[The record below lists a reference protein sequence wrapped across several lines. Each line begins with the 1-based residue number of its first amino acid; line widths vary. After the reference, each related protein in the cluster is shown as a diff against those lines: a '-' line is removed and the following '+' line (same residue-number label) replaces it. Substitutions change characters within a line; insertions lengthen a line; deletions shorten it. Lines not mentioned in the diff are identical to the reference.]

1 MFSFGATL
9 PQLIMKK
16 ILILLILPLCAFAQT
31 ASFKT
36 AETYFNQKKFDQ
48 AQPLFQA
55 YLNANPDD
63 KKTREYLGDIA
74 SYNKDWDTAIDF
86 YEKLSAED
94 QKNADYHF
102 KYGGALGMKAL
113 AISRIRA
120 LTYIGDIKEQFT
132 TAAALDPEHIETRWA
147 LIELYLQLPGIL
159 GGSTS
164 KAEKYADELQ
174 QISAIDGYLSK
185 GYIEEY
191 NNNDKE
197 AEKYY
202 KQAIEVGG
210 SPNTY
215 DKLTNIYEKS
225 NQPEAAIKT
234 AEKSLAKHE
243 RNQVNYQ
250 IGKIAAEYDM
260 EPQLGITCLRNY
272 IQNHSY
278 KDGVPTHWAYY
289 RLAQIYRNLGDKK
302 QALECI
308 DKAIASSPNFEE
320 AIAIRADIRNL

>member
-1 MFSFGATL
+1 
-9 PQLIMKK
+9 MKNV
-16 ILILLILPLCAFAQT
+16 LILLLLPFCAIAQIST
-31 ASFKT
+31 FNK
-36 AETYFNQKKFDQ
+36 AENLFNQNKFDQ
-48 AQPLFQA
+48 AQPLFQE
-55 YLNANPDD
+55 YLETHPENE
-63 KKTREYLGDIA
+63 KTREYLGDIA
-74 SYNKDWDTAIDF
+74 SYNKNWDTAIDF
-86 YEKLSAED
+86 YENLSQENE
-94 QKNADYHF
+94 KNANYHF

-132 TAAALDPEHIETRWA
+132 TAAELDPNHIETRWA

-164 KAEKYADELQ
+164 KAEKYAEELQ
-174 QISAIDGYLSK
+174 KISAVDGYLSK

-191 NNNDKE
+191 NNNEKA

-202 KQAIEVGG
+202 KQAIGIGG
-210 SPNTY
+210 SPHTY
-215 DKLTNIYEKS
+215 EKLTSLYEKN
-225 NQPEAAIKT
+225 NQPEAAIKN
-234 AEKSLAKHE
+234 AEKSLELHQ
-243 RNQVNYQ
+243 RNQLNYQ

-260 EPQLGITCLRNY
+260 EPQLGIACLKSY
-272 IQNHSY
+272 IENHSY

-308 DKAIASSPNFEE
+308 DKAIATSSNFEE
-320 AIAIRADIRNL
+320 AIAIRADIRDL

>member
-1 MFSFGATL
+1 
-9 PQLIMKK
+9 MKK
-16 ILILLILPLCAFAQT
+16 LLFLLILPVFAVAQT
-31 ASFKT
+31 ATFTK
-36 AETYFNQKKFDQ
+36 AEAYFNQKKFDQ
-48 AQPLFQA
+48 AQPLFQE
-55 YLNANPDD
+55 YLNANPKDE
-63 KKTREYLGDIA
+63 KTREYLGDIA

-132 TAAALDPEHIETRWA
+132 TAAALDPKHIETRWA

-164 KAEKYADELQ
+164 KAEKYAEELQ
-174 QISAIDGYLSK
+174 QISAVDGYLSK
-185 GYIEEY
+185 GYIEEF

-197 AEKYY
+197 AESYY

-210 SPNTY
+210 SPHTY
-215 DKLTNIYEKS
+215 EKLTNLYEKS
-225 NQPEAAIKT
+225 DQPEAAIKT
-234 AEKSLAKHE
+234 AEESLAKNK

-260 EPQLGITCLRNY
+260 EPQLGIACLQSY
-272 IQNHSY
+272 IENHSY
-278 KDGVPTHWAYY
+278 KDGVPMHWAYY

-308 DKAIASSPNFEE
+308 DKAIATSPNFEE
-320 AIAIRADIRNL
+320 AIAIRADIRRL

>member
-1 MFSFGATL
+1 
-9 PQLIMKK
+9 MKK
-16 ILILLILPLCAFAQT
+16 FLILFILPLCVVAQT
-31 ASFKT
+31 ATFNE

-48 AQPLFQA
+48 ALPLLQEF
-55 YLNANPDD
+55 LNSNPED

-94 QKNADYHF
+94 QNNASYHF

-120 LTYIGDIKEQFT
+120 LAYIGDIKEQFT
-132 TAAALDPEHIETRWA
+132 TAAELDPKHIETRWA

-164 KAEKYADELQ
+164 KAEKYAEELQ
-174 QISAIDGYLSK
+174 QISAVDGYLSK

-191 NNNDKE
+191 NNNDMQ
-197 AEKYY
+197 AEIYY

-210 SPNTY
+210 SPHAY
-215 DKLTNIYEKS
+215 DKLTDLYEKS
-225 NQPEAAIKT
+225 DQPDAAIRT
-234 AEKSLAKHE
+234 AKKSLEVNK
-243 RNQVNYQ
+243 RNLVNYQ

-260 EPQLGITCLRNY
+260 EQQLGIASLKSY
-272 IQNHSY
+272 IENHSY
-278 KDGVPTHWAYY
+278 KDGVPTHWAFY

-308 DKAIASSPNFEE
+308 DKAIATSPNFEE
-320 AIAIRADIRNL
+320 AIAIRADIRGL

>member
-1 MFSFGATL
+1 
-9 PQLIMKK
+9 MKK
-16 ILILLILPLCAFAQT
+16 LLILFILPLCAIAQT
-31 ASFKT
+31 ATFNE

-48 AQPLFQA
+48 AQPLFQEF
-55 YLNANPDD
+55 LNTNSED
-63 KKTREYLGDIA
+63 KQTREYLGDIA

-86 YEKLSAED
+86 YKKLSEED
-94 QKNADYHF
+94 QKNANYHF

-132 TAAALDPEHIETRWA
+132 TAAELDPKHIETRWA

-159 GGSTS
+159 GGSTA
-164 KAEKYADELQ
+164 KAEKYAEELQ
-174 QISAIDGYLSK
+174 QISAVDGYLSK

-191 NNNDKE
+191 NKNDKE

-210 SPNTY
+210 SPQAY
-215 DKLTNIYEKS
+215 DKLTDLYEKS
-225 NQPEAAIKT
+225 NQPDAAIRT
-234 AEKSLAKHE
+234 AKKSLEVHE
-243 RNQVNYQ
+243 RNLVNYQ

-260 EPQLGITCLRNY
+260 EPQLGIASLKSY
-272 IQNHSY
+272 IENHSY

-302 QALECI
+302 QALEYI
-308 DKAIASSPNFEE
+308 DKAIATSPNFEE
-320 AIAIRADIRNL
+320 AIAIRADLRGF

>member
-1 MFSFGATL
+1 
-9 PQLIMKK
+9 MKK
-16 ILILLILPLCAFAQT
+16 LLFLFLLPLFVTAQ
-31 ASFKT
+31 ASIFST
-36 AETYFNQKKFDQ
+36 AEAYFKQKKFDQ
-48 AQPLFQA
+48 AQPLFEE

-63 KKTREYLGDIA
+63 PKTREYLGDIA

-86 YEKLSAED
+86 YEKLSTED
-94 QKNADYHF
+94 QKNADLHF

-132 TAAALDPEHIETRWA
+132 TAAALDPRHIETRWA

-174 QISAIDGYLSK
+174 QISAVDGYLSK

-210 SPNTY
+210 SPHTY
-215 DKLTNIYEKS
+215 EKLTSFYEKS
-225 NQPEAAIKT
+225 NQPDAAIST
-234 AEKSLAKHE
+234 AAKSLEKHR

-260 EPQLGITCLRNY
+260 EPQLGIACLKSY
-272 IQNHSY
+272 IENHSY
-278 KDGVPTHWAYY
+278 TDGVPTHWAYY

-308 DKAIASSPNFEE
+308 DRAIATSPNFEE